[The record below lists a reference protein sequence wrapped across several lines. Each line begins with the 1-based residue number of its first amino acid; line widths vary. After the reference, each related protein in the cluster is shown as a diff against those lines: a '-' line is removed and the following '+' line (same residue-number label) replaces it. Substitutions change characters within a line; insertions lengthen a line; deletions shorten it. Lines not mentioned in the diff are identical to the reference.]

1 MDKREINK
9 LKNDLLNKKSHDI
22 FKNVQA
28 LWDLAYTTNDM
39 ELNYKV
45 RSICAE
51 KSQKYKKDRPEH
63 AEQYR
68 QLYKNTLLFAAPVDF
83 DSFCRYIEWNR
94 EPNKRFYLPRRKQL
108 KIVVDALQ
116 ELADDKL
123 DLLAISMPP
132 GVGKTTIAI
141 FFLAWMGGRVPN
153 LPMLGG
159 SHSNSFLRGV
169 YDEIL
174 RVIDKDG
181 EYLWHDVFPNIEICN
196 TNAKDMR
203 IDLDKPQRFETFEFS
218 SIGSGNAGKVRA
230 GSILY
235 CDDLVDGI
243 ETAMSKERLDKLWQQ
258 YTTDLRQRKI
268 GNCKELHI
276 ATRWSVHDVIGRL
289 EQQYGDSKRA
299 KFIVIPALDSED
311 KSNFDYGGDIGFST
325 QFYHEQMEIMDDVSW
340 RALYMNQPIEREGL
354 LYAESELRRY
364 FELPD
369 TEPDGIISVCDTK
382 DSGKDYAFLPVAYI
396 YGKDYYIADCVCDNS
411 LPNVTEPRIVSCL
424 LKNKVQMA
432 RFESNNAGGRIA
444 KDIQEVVKKAGGITR
459 ITTKFTTSNKETKII
474 VNSAFVKER
483 FLFKDSSLY
492 KKKDDYGKMIDF
504 LCSYTVTGKN
514 KHDDVPDGMAMLSEY
529 ARSLVGNKVE
539 VFQRPF

>member
-369 TEPDGIISVCDTK
+369 REPDGIISICDTK
-382 DSGKDYAFLPVAYI
+382 DKGKDYAFMPVAYI
-396 YGKDYYIADCVCDNS
+396 YGKDYYIDDCICDNS
-411 LPNVTEPRIVSCL
+411 LPNIVEPRIVSCL

-432 RFESNNAGGRIA
+432 RFEHNNAGGRIA
-444 KDIQEVVKKAGGITR
+444 KDIQAELKKLGGITK

-529 ARSLVGNKVE
+529 AQSFAGNKVE